1 MTRIDL
7 DIECLVLRGVPAEL
21 AEGIGPLVAERLSEL
36 ATADRRGDEPPRW
49 AAAPRRARPVTDR
62 EDLAAQ
68 VARSTWATA
77 RDRIREGAPR

>member
-1 MTRIDL
+1 MTRIDI
-7 DIECLVLRGVPAEL
+7 DIERLVLRGVPAEL
-21 AEGIGPLVAERLSEL
+21 AEGIRPLIAERLSEL

-62 EDLAAQ
+62 EDLAAH